1 MEMEMSDQ
9 TSVSTPEPRRRSRFR
24 SALFMMAI
32 ILAAGF
38 TGAFANQAISQ
49 GFRSGYGY
57 WHGGGFMGGSLDPA
71 FIEDRADRMVR
82 HLAIEIDAS
91 FEQQDKLR
99 ALTKATIRDLLPMRE
114 KAWFARREM
123 RVLLTQPAV
132 DRAAIEKFRT
142 EQLAL
147 ADAFTKR
154 VAQALA
160 DTAEIL
166 TPEQRRQLDERLTQF
181 QEFSRSWH
189 RG

>member
-1 MEMEMSDQ
+1 
-9 TSVSTPEPRRRSRFR
+9 
-24 SALFMMAI
+24 
-32 ILAAGF
+32 
-38 TGAFANQAISQ
+38 
-49 GFRSGYGY
+49 
-57 WHGGGFMGGSLDPA
+57 MGGPLDPA

-99 ALTKATIRDLLPMRE
+99 ALAKAAIRDILPMRE

-123 RVLLTQPAV
+123 RVLLTQPTV
-132 DRAAIEKFRT
+132 DRAAIEKFRL

-147 ADAFTKR
+147 ADTFSKR

-166 TPEQRRQLDERLTQF
+166 TPEQRRQIDERLMKFREF
-181 QEFSRSWH
+181 QRGWH